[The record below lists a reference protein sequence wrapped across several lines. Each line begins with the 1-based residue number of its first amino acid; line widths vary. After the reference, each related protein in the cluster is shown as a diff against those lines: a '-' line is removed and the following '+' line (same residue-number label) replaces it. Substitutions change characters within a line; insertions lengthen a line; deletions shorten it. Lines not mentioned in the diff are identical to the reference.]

1 MWASLWNRRYRRV
14 VSPTGVGYAPGERAE
29 RGCTTTRSTTR
40 NFGKFQLSI
49 FGKCRCCWSSCS
61 LTPRSRL
68 AFVGEGTTDK
78 MNHVA
83 QPAGTPPAV
92 ALTNRGADP
101 EFIASN
107 AHPFILAC
115 RTLLRPRAV
124 PGNNVAVRASTVAGL
139 LGRYF
144 LVTSSPCARAA
155 SKVAR
160 IATPSQACRRRTA
173 GRKHPCGPPAA
184 S

>member
-1 MWASLWNRRYRRV
+1 MWASLWNRRYQRV

-68 AFVGEGTTDK
+68 VCVGEGTTDT

-83 QPAGTPPAV
+83 QPAGTPPAA
-92 ALTNRGADP
+92 ALVNRGADP
-101 EFIASN
+101 EFIAQTTHNAN
-107 AHPFILAC
+107 AHLDAV
-115 RTLLRPRAV
+115 LSAALV
-124 PGNNVAVRASTVAGL
+124 PGI
-139 LGRYF
+139 
-144 LVTSSPCARAA
+144 C
-155 SKVAR
+155 
-160 IATPSQACRRRTA
+160 I
-173 GRKHPCGPPAA
+173 
-184 S
+184 